1 MKMRHHLPSLFTLLN
16 LFLGFL
22 AILNTQAGNVEM
34 ACYLILFAGAF
45 DSIDGKLA
53 RLFGITS
60 NFGKEIDSLADMVSF
75 CLAPSVLIY
84 HQYTQNM
91 PGLSGEIIASAPM
104 IMGAIRLARFNVDT
118 SEKPSAFFTGL
129 PTPVNALAIASLVLF
144 IEHIKFGNPEYSQP
158 RLLLPI
164 IFSTSFLMV
173 SRVKYAKFPLL
184 NFSSGKSNTF
194 ALIGV
199 GLFAISFFASFIW
212 NLQYRVL
219 MFFVS
224 YYIVMGIIRH
234 FLNHGKESKV

>member
-34 ACYLILFAGAF
+34 ASYLILFAGAF